1 MYNEFWGNIVNEL
14 QLNLDLLLI
23 NGIGYLVFLGIL
35 GIFASK
41 HSFLHSVIS
50 IELLF
55 YGVNVMFVLFG
66 IMLQDIAGVIAALFI
81 LMFAGGESSLALAL
95 IMIYFNHYWNVS
107 IPYVD

>member
-1 MYNEFWGNIVNEL
+1 MGYSIYLEKLVTPL
-14 QLNLDLLLI
+14 QLNLDLLFV

-55 YGVNVMFVLFG
+55 YGVNVIFVLFG
-66 IMLQDIAGVIAALFI
+66 LMLHDIAGLVAALFI

-95 IMIYFNHYWNVS
+95 IMIYFNHY
-107 IPYVD
+107 